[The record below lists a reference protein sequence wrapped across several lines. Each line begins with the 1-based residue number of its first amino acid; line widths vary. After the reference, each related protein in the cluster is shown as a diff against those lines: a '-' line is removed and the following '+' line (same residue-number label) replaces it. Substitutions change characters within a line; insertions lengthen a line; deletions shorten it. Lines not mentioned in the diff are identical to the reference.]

1 MAEKFFNFETDAGET
16 YAVNRN
22 ILNYVEKE
30 VQQRRRITKFR
41 QILRVE
47 TVAPFWAEQFSYDK
61 VTTSAEWA
69 PMRDYTEDLAMAT
82 VKTENVSFP
91 IFEMG
96 SGYSYREREMI
107 RAQQMGM
114 NLDSTKAKSC
124 YDKADSVLESIAA
137 DGTWNGSKSLGS
149 LTGIYNTAGVTVAG
163 ANVGFNTT
171 SLQDSIVKEG
181 GSDARDAAIEQ
192 AIEDFL
198 YLENVLIQQTKETM
212 PGDTLL
218 VPLTERAAF
227 MTSKSRKEKKL
238 EQELIERSSYIR
250 RIIYWNQPDAR
261 NYGADGTHKRRY
273 CLLNAS
279 DPDAARFV
287 LPMAPRPGR
296 AVQMPGRV
304 VVPMGMV
311 IGGFNTKAVESM
323 VYADVKDNA

>member
-1 MAEKFFNFETDAGET
+1 MSKDFHFETDAGET
-16 YAVNRN
+16 IVVSRN
-22 ILNYVEKE
+22 ALNYVEKE
-30 VQQRRRITKFR
+30 VQQRRRMTKFR

-91 IFEMG
+91 IYEMG

-114 NLDSTKAKSC
+114 NLDTTKAKSC

-137 DGTWNGSKSLGS
+137 DGTWNGSKSLGN
-149 LTGIYNTAGVTVAG
+149 LKGIVNQDGVEVAG

-181 GSDARDAAIEQ
+181 NSDARDAAIEQ

-198 YLENVLIQQTKETM
+198 YLENRLIILTKETM

-218 VPLTERAAF
+218 VPLSERAAF
-227 MTSKSRKEKKL
+227 RTSKSRKEKPM
-238 EQELIERSSYIR
+238 EQELIDRSSYIR
-250 RIIYWNQPDAR
+250 RVIYWNMPDAR
-261 NYGADGTHKRRY
+261 DYGADGTHKRRY

-279 DPDAARFV
+279 DADAARFV

-311 IGGFNTKAVESM
+311 VGGFNTKALESM
-323 VYADVKDNA
+323 IYADVADNA